1 MAGYSTT
8 PLVRKLGIKE
18 GHRVT
23 FPGAPDE
30 FVRLLVPM
38 PVGVTV
44 LSPRHEDFDLIVFFT
59 KSRVEL
65 SDRFAELANRLVPTG
80 ILWIG
85 WPKKASGVATDL
97 TENVIR
103 EIGLAAGLVDT
114 KVCAID
120 EVWSGLKF
128 VYRLKDRPRAD

>member
-8 PLVRKLGIKE
+8 PLVKKLGIKE

-30 FVRLLVPM
+30 FVGLLVPM
-38 PVGVTV
+38 PVGVTI
-44 LSPRHEDFDLIVFFT
+44 LGPRDQDLDLIVFFT
-59 KSRVEL
+59 KARVEL
-65 SDRFAELANRLVPTG
+65 TDRFAELANRLVPTG

-103 EIGLAAGLVDT
+103 DIGLAVGLVDT

-128 VYRLKDRPRAD
+128 VYRLKDRTKAD